1 GGDSL
6 RAVHLLATLRQR
18 LSRRVPLQAFAGGPA
33 TPEALL
39 ELLRQAAPEGD
50 EPEPSAGAAGLS
62 LAERRL
68 WVAQQLAPEDTSY
81 NLLAHLRI
89 VGATA
94 DAIEQALRQLLER
107 HVALRRRVETGV
119 DGPQPHALAAHA
131 VPLQRLLASDAAHAE
146 RLLEDGVRREGA
158 RVFDLAHEAPVR
170 LLLVVTR
177 DSARADLLLSVHH
190 YAFDDVS
197 LAVFAAELKALL
209 DGGRLAALA
218 STPEQVAA
226 RERAALASGR
236 LERVAERW
244 AERLLPLAKAPA
256 AAHAACRTLAERA
269 SVSPFSAALQ
279 AFAEV
284 LGAELGVD
292 DLLVGVALA
301 GRSRLE
307 MQGLVGCF
315 VNLLPLAVGLR
326 PGQSAE
332 WRLRQVGHDLLELL
346 EHQDVPLECV
356 TQALRQRGASG
367 LPIRIACGAHNGRA
381 APAVDAGVRVEADFI
396 PVPGARLDLTLWL
409 EDQPQ
414 GWLAVWTGASAIFD
428 LDRIERLHQAWE
440 RRLLAN
446 AGEPTSKRMSP
457 EGCNAS

>member
-1 GGDSL
+1 M
-6 RAVHLLATLRQR
+6 
-18 LSRRVPLQAFAGGPA
+18 
-33 TPEALL
+33 
-39 ELLRQAAPEGD
+39 AAPW
-50 EPEPSAGAAGLS
+50 PRSPARRNRSPPASARRWPRAAWSASPSAGRSVCCRWRRLRRAA
-62 LAERRL
+62 AERR
-68 WVAQQLAPEDTSY
+68 E
-81 NLLAHLRI
+81 
-89 VGATA
+89 
-94 DAIEQALRQLLER
+94 ER
-107 HVALRRRVETGV
+107 GGRAG
-119 DGPQPHALAAHA
+119 
-131 VPLQRLLASDAAHAE
+131 QRLAL
-146 RLLEDGVRREGA
+146 
-158 RVFDLAHEAPVR
+158 PV
-170 LLLVVTR
+170 
-177 DSARADLLLSVHH
+177 S
-190 YAFDDVS
+190 
-197 LAVFAAELKALL
+197 
-209 DGGRLAALA
+209 
-218 STPEQVAA
+218 
-226 RERAALASGR
+226 
-236 LERVAERW
+236 
-244 AERLLPLAKAPA
+244 A

-428 LDRIERLHQAWE
+428 LHRIERLHQAWE

>member
-1 GGDSL
+1 ARPEESGG
-6 RAVHLLATLRQR
+6 RAGQR
-18 LSRRVPLQAFAGGPA
+18 L
-33 TPEALL
+33 ALPVS
-39 ELLRQAAPEGD
+39 AA
-50 EPEPSAGAAGLS
+50 
-62 LAERRL
+62 
-68 WVAQQLAPEDTSY
+68 V
-81 NLLAHLRI
+81 
-89 VGATA
+89 
-94 DAIEQALRQLLER
+94 
-107 HVALRRRVETGV
+107 
-119 DGPQPHALAAHA
+119 
-131 VPLQRLLASDAAHAE
+131 
-146 RLLEDGVRREGA
+146 
-158 RVFDLAHEAPVR
+158 
-170 LLLVVTR
+170 
-177 DSARADLLLSVHH
+177 
-190 YAFDDVS
+190 
-197 LAVFAAELKALL
+197 
-209 DGGRLAALA
+209 
-218 STPEQVAA
+218 
-226 RERAALASGR
+226 
-236 LERVAERW
+236 
-244 AERLLPLAKAPA
+244 
-256 AAHAACRTLAERA
+256 HAACRALAERT

-326 PGQSAE
+326 PEQSVE

-428 LDRIERLHQAWE
+428 LHRIERLHQAWE

-446 AGEPTSKRMSP
+446 AGEPISKRMSP

>member
-1 GGDSL
+1 
-6 RAVHLLATLRQR
+6 
-18 LSRRVPLQAFAGGPA
+18 
-33 TPEALL
+33 
-39 ELLRQAAPEGD
+39 
-50 EPEPSAGAAGLS
+50 
-62 LAERRL
+62 
-68 WVAQQLAPEDTSY
+68 
-81 NLLAHLRI
+81 
-89 VGATA
+89 
-94 DAIEQALRQLLER
+94 
-107 HVALRRRVETGV
+107 
-119 DGPQPHALAAHA
+119 
-131 VPLQRLLASDAAHAE
+131 
-146 RLLEDGVRREGA
+146 
-158 RVFDLAHEAPVR
+158 
-170 LLLVVTR
+170 
-177 DSARADLLLSVHH
+177 
-190 YAFDDVS
+190 
-197 LAVFAAELKALL
+197 
-209 DGGRLAALA
+209 
-218 STPEQVAA
+218 
-226 RERAALASGR
+226 
-236 LERVAERW
+236 
-244 AERLLPLAKAPA
+244 
-256 AAHAACRTLAERA
+256 
-269 SVSPFSAALQ
+269 LQ

-396 PVPGARLDLTLWL
+396 PVPGARLNLTLWL

-428 LDRIERLHQAWE
+428 LHRIERLHQAWE